1 MRWTGTGAPAESSI
15 VVFSSVA
22 RWAVLSWLAVST
34 TSRSAAGEAKI
45 IVVSPAIAAS
55 ASAVA
60 VNVAGWV
67 TDIFGV
73 TEVAPIAGPRSAK
86 GANPAKRLEPGTTW
100 SVDWRR
106 CVRADKI
113 G

>member
-15 VVFSSVA
+15 LVFSSAA
-22 RWAVLSWLAVST
+22 RWAVLSWWAVST
-34 TSRSAAGEAKI
+34 TLRSAAGEAKI

-60 VNVAGWV
+60 VNVAGLV

-73 TEVAPIAGPRSAK
+73 TEVAPIEGPRTAK
-86 GANPAKRLEPGTTW
+86 GDNDGNRLTHG
-100 SVDWRR
+100 
-106 CVRADKI
+106 AI
-113 G
+113 